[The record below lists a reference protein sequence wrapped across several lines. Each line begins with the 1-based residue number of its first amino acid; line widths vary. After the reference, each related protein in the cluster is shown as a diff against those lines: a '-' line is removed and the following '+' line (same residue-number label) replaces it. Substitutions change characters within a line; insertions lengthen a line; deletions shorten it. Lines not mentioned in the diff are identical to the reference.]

1 MKFQDVFKPVFDNFQ
16 PAGTGERVTWTHRL
30 TNECFI
36 KLWQSSNSIDEFMV
50 KIRSINNALQV
61 KKLSPM
67 FSPRNC
73 DYRPV
78 YHCPKSGKK
87 YLASNCAV
95 YRHNQIE
102 VHFDGTPGYEHY
114 GYYNPCINTNSK
126 GYIARATR
134 YRNKGVPMKKL
145 EWFVPTPKRKHPV
158 TDWEALAKI
167 AEESA

>member
-1 MKFQDVFKPVFDNFQ
+1 MKFQDVFKPGSFYSNFQ
-16 PAGTGERVTWTHRL
+16 RARGESVNGWTHRL
-30 TNECFI
+30 TNECFV

-50 KIRSINNALQV
+50 KIRSINNTLQV
-61 KKLSPM
+61 KKFSPM
-67 FSPRNC
+67 TNSI
-73 DYRPV
+73 DYRSV
-78 YHCPKSGKK
+78 YHSPNGKK
-87 YLASNCAV
+87 YVASDFSGRRNTWV
-95 YRHNQIE
+95 EI
-102 VHFDGTPGYEHY
+102 HFDGAPEHEYY